1 MIKSL
6 HIVLQ
11 SFRNTH
17 VMMRIA
23 INGCPGSQ
31 GCETMTQ
38 HAKKNIGWQ
47 GSDRAFF
54 SPVNAIDFGRKKL
67 MINFKTRAMEKMM
80 LDGAEGLGEDGHEV
94 KTYPTRRLSSQ
105 EALGA
110 WNSIYRQNMDTN
122 SYAEEM
128 VSFYS
133 SELGGIVNDPG
144 MMGVAVDESLVHSGH
159 GVYEKFR
166 VVDGYVYQMG
176 ARVDRLML
184 SAAKANIQLPKKWSK
199 SQLERIILET
209 IAAGKILQGKVTVF
223 LSIGRGSYGDPVISP
238 SRSSMYVIVSKLDES
253 VAECD
258 EYLRGWHV
266 KTSPVPCKSPY
277 FATLKS
283 TDRFQDTMAIMD
295 ARVEGYQTGILI
307 DDEGYVAG
315 APDANVAFL
324 MEDDEL
330 VFPPVTHAVPTLSM
344 LRLMEISSFAL
355 ADGDLSVSKISQ
367 RRISLEEAK
376 SSKEAM
382 LVGSQFPVMPIVK
395 WDEHMIGEGDVG
407 IVSLQLRV
415 LLQADAQYSEKS
427 PNHTEVPYGYLTGMD
442 A

>member
-1 MIKSL
+1 
-6 HIVLQ
+6 
-11 SFRNTH
+11 
-17 VMMRIA
+17 MMRFVIS
-23 INGCPGSQ
+23 GSLGSQ
-31 GCETMTQ
+31 GCETVSQ
-38 HAKKNIGWQ
+38 HANKKFGWH
-47 GSDRAFF
+47 GSDRAFC
-54 SPVNAIDFGRKKL
+54 SSVKATNFGQKRF
-67 MINFKTRAMEKMM
+67 MMNFRARSMEKVV
-80 LDGAEGLGEDGHEV
+80 LDGAEGLGEDGVEV

-105 EALGA
+105 EALDA
-110 WNSIYRQNMDTN
+110 WSSMSRQNVDSN
-122 SYAEEM
+122 SHVEEM

-144 MMGVAVDESLVHSGH
+144 MMGVAVNESLVHSGH

-166 VVDGYVYQMG
+166 VIDGYVYQMND
-176 ARVDRLML
+176 RLDRLML

-199 SQLERIILET
+199 AQLERIILET
-209 IAAGKILQGKVTVF
+209 IAAGKILQGHVTVF
-223 LSIGRGSYGDPVISP
+223 LSIGRGSYGHPVVSP
-238 SRSSMYVIVSKLDES
+238 SRAAMYVIVNKLDES
-253 VAECD
+253 VAESD

-295 ARVEGYQTGILI
+295 ANAEGYQTGIFI

-315 APDANVAFL
+315 APDANVVFL
-324 MEDDEL
+324 MENDEL

-344 LRLMEISSFAL
+344 LRLMEVSSFAL

-395 WDEHMIGEGDVG
+395 WDEHVLGEGDVG

-415 LLQADAQYSEKS
+415 LLQADVQYSEKS
-427 PNHTEVPYGYLTGMD
+427 SNHTEVPYGYLTGME
-442 A
+442 AE

>member
-1 MIKSL
+1 
-6 HIVLQ
+6 
-11 SFRNTH
+11 
-17 VMMRIA
+17 
-23 INGCPGSQ
+23 
-31 GCETMTQ
+31 
-38 HAKKNIGWQ
+38 
-47 GSDRAFF
+47 
-54 SPVNAIDFGRKKL
+54 
-67 MINFKTRAMEKMM
+67 
-80 LDGAEGLGEDGHEV
+80 
-94 KTYPTRRLSSQ
+94 
-105 EALGA
+105 
-110 WNSIYRQNMDTN
+110 
-122 SYAEEM
+122 M

-144 MMGVAVDESLVHSGH
+144 MMGAPVDESLVHSGH

-166 VVDGYVYQMG
+166 VIDGYVYQMG

-184 SAAKANIQLPKKWSK
+184 SAAKANIQLPKKWSRA
-199 SQLERIILET
+199 QLERIILET
-209 IAAGKILQGKVTVF
+209 IAAGKILQGNVTVF
-223 LSIGRGSYGDPVISP
+223 LSIGRGSYGDPLVSP
-238 SRSSMYVIVSKLDES
+238 SRSAMYVIVSKLDES
-253 VAECD
+253 VADCD

-307 DDEGYVAG
+307 DEEGFVAG

-324 MEDDEL
+324 MEGDEL

-344 LRLMEISSFAL
+344 LRLMEVSSFAL

-395 WDEHMIGEGDVG
+395 WDEHVIGEGDVG

-427 PNHTEVPYGYLTGMD
+427 PNHTEVPYGYLTGME